1 MAAGFTF
8 NADAVD
14 IRAWINMDG
23 TGTIAI
29 TDDYNVSSITD
40 GATGDYIINY
50 SVNMSTTTY
59 CLAGFV
65 GGAAL
70 NVIGGRDVIGYNLVG
85 STRIGV
91 RDANTENWVDNS
103 LVNLAV
109 IGN

>member
-59 CLAGFV
+59 CLAAFV

-70 NVIGGRDVIGYNLVG
+70 NVIGYNLVG

-103 LVNLAV
+103 LVNLSV